1 MDQQKYQRLRWKI
14 ILITLAF
21 SLVPLLLSGR
31 IIYIQFLNTY
41 HDKIIS
47 NLKTMVDNKKK
58 SIDLFLEE
66 KIAQLKATAYTHSF
80 KSLGDK
86 NRLNEIF
93 NIIQSS
99 SKSFI
104 DIGVIDQDGNH
115 VSYIGPYKIQTVNYK
130 EEPWFNEVML
140 KGLYIS
146 DVFMGFRKYPHF
158 IIAVMRR
165 EDDKAWILR
174 ATIDLDVFNILV
186 QSVQIGKNGD
196 AYIINKNNELQTT
209 SRFNGP
215 PLSKVALP
223 HIDPFFG
230 SRIEERI
237 INNRDQLIGMSWLDK
252 IPWLLVITEDPGEE
266 MSPLLTA
273 HNNVIALVCLVV
285 LSIIAATI
293 ISTQA
298 MIKKIMAADRE
309 AARLDASLV
318 QSSKMAALGKL
329 AAGVAHEVNNPLTLI
344 REGAGWIKDLLSEED
359 PSKIE
364 NYEEIEAA
372 LKKIDQHVERA
383 KGVTHRMLG
392 FGRRMEPKQD
402 DVNINLLFD
411 ETIKFL
417 ETEALHRDI
426 AFIKEYDTHLPL
438 VATDTAQMQQ
448 VFLNILDNAI
458 DAVDKNGSI
467 TVKTGMHANGKEI
480 FASVLDNG
488 VGIPQEKLDMI
499 FDPFF
504 TTKKVGEG
512 TGLGLSI
519 VFSLIEKVGGRI
531 EAQSAEGKGS
541 VFTIYL
547 PLK

>member
-1 MDQQKYQRLRWKI
+1 MDQQKYRKLRWTI
-14 ILITLAF
+14 ILATLAF
-21 SLVPLLLSGR
+21 SLIPLLLSGR

-41 HDKIIS
+41 QDKVMS

-66 KIAQLKATAYTHSF
+66 KIAQLKAIAYTHNF
-80 KSLGDK
+80 KTLSEK
-86 NRLNEIF
+86 NRLNDIF
-93 NIIQSS
+93 NIMQSS
-99 SKSFI
+99 SKSFV
-104 DIGVIDQDGNH
+104 DLGVIDHEGNH
-115 VSYIGPYKIQTVNYK
+115 VSYIGPYKIQTANYK
-130 EEPWFNEVML
+130 DEPWFHEVML

-146 DVFMGFRKYPHF
+146 EVFMGFRNYPHF

-165 EDDKAWILR
+165 EEDKSWILR
-174 ATIDLDVFNILV
+174 ATIDLDVFNQLV

-196 AYIINKNNELQTT
+196 AFIINRNNELQTT

-215 PLSKVALP
+215 PLSKVPLP

-230 SRIEERI
+230 TRIEERVI
-237 INNRDQLIGMSWLDK
+237 KEREQLVGMSWLEK
-252 IPWLLVITEDPGEE
+252 IPWILVITEDPNEE
-266 MSPLLTA
+266 MSPLLTT
-273 HNNVIALVCLVV
+273 HSNVIALVGLVV
-285 LSIIAATI
+285 ISIVTATI

-298 MIKKIMAADRE
+298 MIKKIVAADME

-359 PSKIE
+359 PTKIQ
-364 NYEEIEAA
+364 NYDEIETA

-402 DVNINLLFD
+402 DVNINILFD

-417 ETEALHRDI
+417 ETEALHRNI
-426 AFIKEYDTHLPL
+426 AFVKEYDQYLPL
-438 VATDTAQMQQ
+438 IATDTSQVQQ
-448 VFLNILDNAI
+448 VLLNILDNAI
-458 DAVDKNGSI
+458 DAVDKNGLI
-467 TVKTGMHANGKEI
+467 TVKTGMDPNGKEL
-480 FASVLDNG
+480 FASVIDNG
-488 VGIPQEKLDMI
+488 VGIPQEKLDKI

-519 VFSLIEKVGGRI
+519 VFSIVEKLGGHI
-531 EAQSAEGKGS
+531 EAQSVEGKGS
-541 VFTIYL
+541 TFTIRL